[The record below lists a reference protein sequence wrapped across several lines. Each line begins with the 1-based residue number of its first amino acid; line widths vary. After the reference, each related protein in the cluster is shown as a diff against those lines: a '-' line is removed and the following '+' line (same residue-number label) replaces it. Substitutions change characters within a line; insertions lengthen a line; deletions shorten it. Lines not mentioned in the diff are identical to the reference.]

1 MGESF
6 IKWRHIVWTVRF
18 RILHTCILSKNFRKK
33 WLIFINFCVLQNHL
47 RQAFISRWL
56 YIYISPSWSQ
66 MTDKKSPSGLVS
78 CDGFK
83 RYHSVLGPA
92 GSWLSQAS
100 ICRREGRS
108 LSGMP
113 RATFMDGKHAK
124 TNLTKG
130 GGGEP
135 SALLGVRWLEVV
147 VEPVDVRWNPGGRA
161 ASLPGCVHTSSKLGG
176 ASVVKSGNSLACS
189 KIFWLIFKMCCS
201 C

>member
-1 MGESF
+1 MS
-6 IKWRHIVWTVRF
+6 F
-18 RILHTCILSKNFRKK
+18 RIIWDRLL
-33 WLIFINFCVLQNHL
+33 L
-47 RQAFISRWL
+47 AGG

-176 ASVVKSGNSLACS
+176 ASVVKSGNSLVNAFLLFFIHFPS
-189 KIFWLIFKMCCS
+189 IFPMS
-201 C
+201 M